1 MTTDGAVHARLYD
14 PDLRAHPVDLVTVT
28 GDDLSYWW
36 ADKAT
41 LTGPADRPIAFT
53 SGMTAEL
60 GRLSALVIGVSGTGS
75 IVGEQLARLGFGRV
89 PVVDFDRLEL
99 KNLNRILNSRRADAD
114 ATRPHVKAF
123 ADAVA
128 RYTGHGAGHPVPT
141 HTSTRDAGSESGSVG
156 EGGGRKDTS
165 RG

>member
-60 GRLSALVIGVSGTGS
+60 GRLPALVIGVSGTGS
-75 IVGEQLARLGFGRV
+75 IVGEQSARLRFGPV
-89 PVVDFDRLEL
+89 PVVAFDRLAL
-99 KNLNRILNSRRADAD
+99 TNLNRNPNSKQDN
-114 ATRPHVKAF
+114 
-123 ADAVA
+123 
-128 RYTGHGAGHPVPT
+128 
-141 HTSTRDAGSESGSVG
+141 
-156 EGGGRKDTS
+156 
-165 RG
+165 